1 MSEKEVL
8 KIVYFTNGASG
19 NVGNVFIDMGS
30 IQSLKMACPNSII
43 YTPSHMSRCIFYSSG
58 KNLNN
63 AFDIATAIETDYA
76 VFSGMMLNRVFVEI
90 MESTISKL
98 IENNTKLIINGAGGY
113 EYTQKEIEFFRS
125 FLKKYPPYAFI
136 SRDERAFENYNDLA
150 EHSYSGIDRAFFLS
164 DYFTPAKLNLPD
176 FVIFNFDKYESKLH
190 KFLEAINIKHL
201 LRSTKIQ
208 KLKIPEI
215 NDKLII
221 RTHHKSVNIPR
232 KHFEEPNT
240 LISDIADDYLQL
252 YANTKATYS
261 DRVHAC
267 LATLSFGNPAM
278 LFSQTPRALLFDK
291 IGAYTIREKLTYPD
305 IQKIKEEKSKNI
317 AFLSKVIK

>member
-1 MSEKEVL
+1 VSKSVFI

-19 NVGNVFIDMGS
+19 NVGNPFIDMGS

-43 YTPSHMSRCIFYSSG
+43 YTPSHMSKCIFYSYG
-58 KNLNN
+58 KNLDS
-63 AFDIATAIETDYA
+63 AFDIAPAIEADYA

-90 MESTISKL
+90 MNSTISKL

-113 EYTQKEIEFFRS
+113 GYTQKEVEIFRR

-136 SRDERAFENYNDLA
+136 SRDERSFENYNDLA
-150 EHSYSGIDRAFFLS
+150 EHSYSGIDCAFFLS

-176 FVIFNFDKYESKLH
+176 FVIFNFDRYESKLH
-190 KFLEAINIKHL
+190 RFLKLIKNE
-201 LRSTKIQ
+201 SVFKTPKIQ
-208 KLKIPEI
+208 IPEI
-215 NDKLII
+215 CNKLII
-221 RTHHKSVNIPR
+221 RTHHSSLRIP
-232 KHFEEPNT
+232 KKYFSAPNT
-240 LISDIADDYLQL
+240 LISDIPDDYLHL

-291 IGAYTIREKLTYPD
+291 IGAYTIKEKLTYPD
-305 IQKIKEEKSKNI
+305 IQKIKEEKSKHI